1 MQNIF
6 DIAGKSVLVTGASSG
21 FGQFFAE
28 ALAARGAEVVV
39 AARRVDKLAALSARI
54 IAQGGRCHAVAMDVS
69 DKPSVV
75 AAIEDAW
82 VWAGGL
88 DILINNA
95 GIGAN
100 ASVLDMTEDEWDA
113 NLDTNLK
120 GAFLVAQ
127 QVAKRAVEAKKPASI
142 INIASILGLRVASHL
157 APYCASKAGLLQLTK
172 AMALELARYNVRVNA
187 IAPGYVETDINRDFF
202 KTSAGERMLS
212 RIPSRRLG
220 QLEELLGPLLLLA
233 SGAGSYIT
241 GSVIAVDGGH
251 LVSTL

>member
-1 MQNIF
+1 MSDIF
-6 DIAGKSVLVTGASSG
+6 DLQGRAALITGASSG
-21 FGQFFAE
+21 FGHFFAE
-28 ALAARGAEVVV
+28 SLAARGVRVVI
-39 AARRVDKLAALSARI
+39 AARRVDRLSELAERILSS
-54 IAQGGRCHAVAMDVS
+54 GGQCHAVAMDVS
-69 DKPSVV
+69 NAASVKQSV
-75 AAIEDAW
+75 EDAW
-82 VWAGGL
+82 RWSGGL
-88 DILINNA
+88 DILVNNA

-100 ASVLDMTEDEWDA
+100 ASVLDMTEEEWDA

-127 QVAKRAVEAKKPASI
+127 QVAKRCVEAKKSASI

-157 APYCASKAGLLQLTK
+157 SPYCASKAGLLHLTK

-202 KTSAGERMLS
+202 KTGAGERMLS

-220 QLEELLGPLLLLA
+220 QLDELLGPLLLLA
-233 SGAGSYIT
+233 SDAGAYMT
-241 GSVIAVDGGH
+241 GSVLAVDGGH

>member
-1 MQNIF
+1 MQDIF
-6 DIAGKSVLVTGASSG
+6 DIRGRAALITGASSG
-21 FGQFFAE
+21 FGHFFAE
-28 ALAARGAEVVV
+28 SLAARGARVII
-39 AARRVDKLAALSARI
+39 AARRVDRLSDVSERITAA
-54 IAQGGRCHAVAMDVS
+54 GGQCHAVAMDVGNAA
-69 DKPSVV
+69 SVRQGV
-75 AAIEDAW
+75 TEAW
-82 VWAGGL
+82 EWAGGL

-100 ASVLDMTEDEWDA
+100 ASFLDMTEEEWDA

-127 QVAKRAVEAKKPASI
+127 QVARRAAESRRPASI
-142 INIASILGLRVASHL
+142 INIASILGLRVANHL
-157 APYCASKAGLLQLTK
+157 SPYAASKAGLLQLTK

-202 KTSAGERMLS
+202 KTGAGERMLS
-212 RIPSRRLG
+212 RIPTRRLG

-233 SGAGSYIT
+233 SDAGSYMT
-241 GSVIAVDGGH
+241 GAVLAVDGGH

>member
-1 MQNIF
+1 MQDIF
-6 DIAGKSVLVTGASSG
+6 SINGRAALVTGASSG
-21 FGQFFAE
+21 FGHFFAE
-28 ALAARGAEVVV
+28 SLAQRGARVVI
-39 AARRVDKLAALSARI
+39 AARRIDRLSDLAERI
-54 IAQGGRCHAVAMDVS
+54 TAAGGQCHAVAMDVGNAA
-69 DKPSVV
+69 SVRQGV
-75 AAIEDAW
+75 QEAW
-82 VWAGGL
+82 EWAGGL

-100 ASVLDMTEDEWDA
+100 ASVLDMTEEEWDS

-127 QVAKRAVEAKKPASI
+127 QIAKRAVEAKTSASI
-142 INIASILGLRVASHL
+142 INIASILGLRVANHL
-157 APYCASKAGLLQLTK
+157 SPYCASKAGLLQLTK

-202 KTSAGERMLS
+202 KTPAGERMLS

-233 SGAGSYIT
+233 SDAGAYMT
-241 GSVIAVDGGH
+241 GSVITVDGGH

>member
-1 MQNIF
+1 M
-6 DIAGKSVLVTGASSG
+6 
-21 FGQFFAE
+21 
-28 ALAARGAEVVV
+28 VV
-39 AARRVDKLAALSARI
+39 AARRVDRLSELADRIVSA
-54 IAQGGRCHAVAMDVS
+54 GGQCHAVAMDVS
-69 DKPSVV
+69 NADSVRQAV
-75 AAIEDAW
+75 EAAW
-82 VWAGGL
+82 QWSGGV

-100 ASVLDMTEDEWDA
+100 ASVLDMTEEEWDA

-127 QVAKRAVEAKKPASI
+127 QVAKRAVEAKRPASI

-157 APYCASKAGLLQLTK
+157 SSYCASKAGLLHLTK

-202 KTSAGERMLS
+202 KSAAGERMLS

-220 QLEELLGPLLLLA
+220 QLEELLGPVLLLA
-233 SGAGSYIT
+233 SDAGAYMT
-241 GSVIAVDGGH
+241 GSVLAVDGGH